1 MATKLSLRSIL
12 LERLNRILN
21 PAFEW
26 KFTWTLLI
34 AGFGLIGYQR
44 LVQLA
49 GSIEIIRPEARI
61 KLELSS
67 GADAALSALGIAL
80 VLLSCLFFY
89 KLKFLPPLG
98 KKTYKNLATAASD
111 IRKIME
117 ENRRIFLSFGPNSSA
132 GATGEIRH
140 DPSSWQQLRQETI
153 CPNNEQIRNI
163 LKTVKRFSAVEQ
175 PIVEKMLSHIE
186 AFAHHCENPNYDY
199 RDNQFPREFS
209 NLILGYCAKVNR
221 SAIKVPTYGQWLNE
235 TAKQLGLRIDEAYI
249 FGSAL
254 FGEETS
260 DVDLLVKSPAS
271 SISEVKD
278 QAALWE
284 EVSTEFSAKFSLRLH
299 MVVFS
304 NLEADAYVGFISK
317 VGHMER
323 VI

>member
-1 MATKLSLRSIL
+1 MATELSLRSIL

-21 PAFEW
+21 PTFEL

-49 GSIEIIRPEARI
+49 GSIEIIQPDARI

-67 GADAALSALGIAL
+67 ETDAVLSLLGIVL

-89 KLKFLPPLG
+89 KLKLLPPLG
-98 KKTYKNLATAASD
+98 KKTYKNLAAAASD

-140 DPSSWQQLRQETI
+140 DPSSWQQFRVETI

-163 LKTVKRFSAVEQ
+163 LKAVKHVSAIDKPV
-175 PIVEKMLSHIE
+175 VEKMLSHIE
-186 AFAHHCENPNYDY
+186 AFAHHCKNPGSDY
-199 RDNQFPREFS
+199 RNNQFPQEFS
-209 NLILGYCAKVNR
+209 SVIWGYCAKANR
-221 SAIKVPTYGQWLNE
+221 GAIKVPTYSQWLNI
-235 TAKQLGLRIDEAYI
+235 TAKQLSLRIDEAYI

-271 SISEVKD
+271 TISEVKD

-284 EVSTEFSAKFSLRLH
+284 KLSTEFSAKFSLRLH

-304 NLEADAYVGFISK
+304 NLETDAYVGFVSK
-317 VGHMER
+317 VGHRER

>member
-1 MATKLSLRSIL
+1 MATELSLRTIL

-44 LVQLA
+44 LVQIA
-49 GSIEIIRPEARI
+49 GSIEIIQPEARI

-67 GADAALSALGIAL
+67 GVDAALSALGITL

-89 KLKFLPPLG
+89 KLKFSPALG
-98 KKTYKNLATAASD
+98 RKTFKNLAAAASD

-117 ENRRIFLSFGPNSSA
+117 ENRRIFLSFGPSSSA

-140 DPSSWQQLRQETI
+140 DPSYWQQLRHETI

-163 LKTVKRFSAVEQ
+163 LKSVKHVTAIEQ
-175 PIVEKMLSHIE
+175 PVVEKMYSHIE
-186 AFAHHCENPNYDY
+186 AFAHHCENPSYDY
-199 RDNQFPREFS
+199 RDNQFPREFA
-209 NLILGYCAKVNR
+209 NLILGYCAKANR
-221 SAIKVPTYGQWLNE
+221 GVIKVPTYGQWLNE

-260 DVDLLVKSPAS
+260 DVDLLVKSAAS
-271 SISEVKD
+271 TILEVKH
-278 QAALWE
+278 QADLWQK
-284 EVSTEFSAKFSLRLH
+284 VSTEFSAKFILRLH

-304 NLEADAYVGFISK
+304 NLEADAFAGFISK
-317 VGHMER
+317 IDHKER

>member
-1 MATKLSLRSIL
+1 MATELSLRSIL
-12 LERLNRILN
+12 LERLNRLLN
-21 PAFEW
+21 PTFEW

-49 GSIEIIRPEARI
+49 GSIEIIQPEARI

-67 GADAALSALGIAL
+67 GADAALSALGITL

-98 KKTYKNLATAASD
+98 GKTYKNLAAAASD
-111 IRKIME
+111 IRKIIE

-140 DPSSWQQLRQETI
+140 DPSSWQQLRHETI
-153 CPNNEQIRNI
+153 RPNNEQIRNI
-163 LKTVKRFSAVEQ
+163 LKSVKHVSAIEQ
-175 PIVEKMLSHIE
+175 PVVEKMLSHIE
-186 AFAHHCENPNYDY
+186 AFAHHCENPSYDY
-199 RDNQFPREFS
+199 RNNQFPREFS
-209 NLILGYCAKVNR
+209 NLILGYCAKANR
-221 SAIKVPTYGQWLNE
+221 SAINVPAYGKWLNE
-235 TAKQLGLRIDEAYI
+235 TAKQLDLRIDEAYI

-260 DVDLLVKSPAS
+260 DVDLLVKSPANT
-271 SISEVKD
+271 ISDVKD

-284 EVSTEFSAKFSLRLH
+284 KLSTEFSAKFGLRLH

-317 VGHMER
+317 IEHRER

>member
-1 MATKLSLRSIL
+1 MATELSLRSIL

-21 PAFEW
+21 PSFDW
-26 KFTWTLLI
+26 KFTWTLLV
-34 AGFGLIGYQR
+34 AGLGLIGYQR

-49 GSIEIIRPEARI
+49 GGIEIIQPEARI

-67 GADAALSALGIAL
+67 GADAVLSSLGIGL

-98 KKTYKNLATAASD
+98 TKTYKNLAVAASD

-153 CPNNEQIRNI
+153 RPNNEKIRNI
-163 LKTVKRFSAVEQ
+163 LKSIKRVSVIEQ
-175 PIVEKMLSHIE
+175 PVVEKMLSHIE

-199 RDNQFPREFS
+199 RNNQFPKEFS
-209 NLILGYCAKVNR
+209 NLILGYCAKANR
-221 SAIKVPTYGQWLNE
+221 GSIKVQIYGQWLNE
-235 TAKQLGLRIDEAYI
+235 TAKKLGLRIDEAYI

-260 DVDLLVKSPAS
+260 DVDLIVKSPANT
-271 SISEVKD
+271 ISEVKD

-284 EVSTEFSAKFSLRLH
+284 KVSTEFSTKFSLRLH
-299 MVVFS
+299 MAIFS
-304 NLEADAYVGFISK
+304 NLETDAYVGFISK
-317 VGHMER
+317 VSHRER